1 VLQLRTYLTNPW
13 RNKNDRNNYVSCFVT
28 VFFEDDR
35 KVDDLS
41 WCGWPWISTC
51 ELGKRIIAHSPDLQ
65 TIRMQTYIENK
76 WLTSMLP
83 SQRWQFAV
91 QWRLFMAIAFTYCGQ
106 QRSFSDLFY
115 LGFCFIFIE
124 KLRCSFRAN
133 LKGMK
138 VMEKDR
144 SVKRYATHILN
155 LAWQAHCLLIE
166 FKHHIPV

>member
-1 VLQLRTYLTNPW
+1 
-13 RNKNDRNNYVSCFVT
+13 
-28 VFFEDDR
+28 
-35 KVDDLS
+35 
-41 WCGWPWISTC
+41 
-51 ELGKRIIAHSPDLQ
+51 
-65 TIRMQTYIENK
+65 
-76 WLTSMLP
+76 MLP

-155 LAWQAHCLLIE
+155 LA
-166 FKHHIPV
+166 